1 MGSCLR
7 KKHLHENRGPAYISN
22 IFHYYTNNMGTN
34 PSKEKMPNRGMG
46 REMGKDD
53 DDESQDVNVQEIGT
67 DPQIPGPGTNPQRGL
82 GTNFT
87 HVKDTSKTVKDHD
100 E

>member
-1 MGSCLR
+1 
-7 KKHLHENRGPAYISN
+7 
-22 IFHYYTNNMGTN
+22 MGTN
-34 PSKEKMPNRGMG
+34 PYKEKMPNRGMG

-53 DDESQDVNVQEIGT
+53 DDDKPPDVNVQEIGT
-67 DPQIPGPGTNPQRGL
+67 DPQIPGSPTGL

-87 HVKDTSKTVKDHD
+87 HVKTSKSVKDD

>member
-1 MGSCLR
+1 MGSYLE
-7 KKHLHENRGPAYISN
+7 KQSLNESRGLAYISD
-22 IFHYYTNNMGTN
+22 IFQYYINNMGTN
-34 PSKEKMPNRGMG
+34 PYKEKMPNRGMG

-53 DDESQDVNVQEIGT
+53 DDDKPQDVNVQEIGT
-67 DPQIPGPGTNPQRGL
+67 DPQIPGSPTGL

-87 HVKDTSKTVKDHD
+87 HVKTSKTVKDS